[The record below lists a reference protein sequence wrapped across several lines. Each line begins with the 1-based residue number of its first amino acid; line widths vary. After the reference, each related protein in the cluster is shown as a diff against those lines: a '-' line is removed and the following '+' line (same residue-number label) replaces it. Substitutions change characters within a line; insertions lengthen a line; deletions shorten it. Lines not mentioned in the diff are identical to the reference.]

1 MSQARSPLRHL
12 EGALGW
18 AIVGMLL
25 TYGLVNLIGFISPF
39 WAAWR
44 HEAYYTESLTLL
56 HAWQPITPWF
66 SLCFLV
72 AGWHLALAMRSMLA
86 RVAVFAVYA
95 LVPVAM
101 IGSRFAQRAVQ
112 QADTPV
118 PPQLPAVFSMVAG
131 LYLALALMA
140 FLALAWWTLRRT
152 NRPIVA
158 EEGAAR

>member
-1 MSQARSPLRHL
+1 
-12 EGALGW
+12 
-18 AIVGMLL
+18 
-25 TYGLVNLIGFISPF
+25 
-39 WAAWR
+39 
-44 HEAYYTESLTLL
+44 
-56 HAWQPITPWF
+56 
-66 SLCFLV
+66 
-72 AGWHLALAMRSMLA
+72 
-86 RVAVFAVYA
+86 
-95 LVPVAM
+95 M